1 MANKEK
7 IIITGSK
14 GNIGQILQK
23 GLRDYQITGL
33 DLPEG
38 DVRDYETLT
47 RIASG
52 HFAIIHLA
60 WDTEVDNFLSGKI
73 NPENSQMFFNVYKAA
88 LEHKVQRVLVASSV
102 HANRFYEWKGPGYM
116 SPYQLPNPDLKKV
129 WPFQLC
135 ENQKHK
141 QYRRAAE
148 IA

>member
-1 MANKEK
+1 MANKGK

-38 DVRDYETLT
+38 DVRVYETLANV
-47 RIASG
+47 ASG

-73 NPENSQMFFNVYKAA
+73 NPENSQMFFNV
-88 LEHKVQRVLVASSV
+88 
-102 HANRFYEWKGPGYM
+102 
-116 SPYQLPNPDLKKV
+116 
-129 WPFQLC
+129 
-135 ENQKHK
+135 
-141 QYRRAAE
+141 
-148 IA
+148 